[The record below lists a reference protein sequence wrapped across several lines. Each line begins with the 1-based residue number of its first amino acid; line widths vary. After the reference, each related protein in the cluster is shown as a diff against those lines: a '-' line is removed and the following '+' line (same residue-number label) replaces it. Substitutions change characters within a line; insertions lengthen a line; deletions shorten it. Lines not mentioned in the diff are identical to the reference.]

1 MTMVTALLPVL
12 AMLLCCICC
21 TAYPVRFA
29 RPRHRQLSM
38 STPSTLPVATLD
50 GNTLWRLAIRLEKP
64 GSKSIEAVVRLRF
77 VEDRGYEPPQGRI
90 FVEDDFY
97 GMIKVDDKGYASR
110 WMLSEDKNDRKDGLW
125 IWGLFEEPK
134 YPYLYFSLFVFKSII
149 LASGLEEPIFGGDGV
164 PGDRLNFRFS
174 HFRNDPAKGAELT
187 AGEMTYDIAETV
199 QADPFGLGGTVN
211 VGEPVPAGQVLG
223 MRPVF
228 KDDRE
233 DEPLF
238 QSIAEAQAAAAASAV
253 KNGGAAAA

>member
-1 MTMVTALLPVL
+1 
-12 AMLLCCICC
+12 
-21 TAYPVRFA
+21 
-29 RPRHRQLSM
+29 M

-187 AGEMTYDIAETV
+187 VGEMTYDFAETF